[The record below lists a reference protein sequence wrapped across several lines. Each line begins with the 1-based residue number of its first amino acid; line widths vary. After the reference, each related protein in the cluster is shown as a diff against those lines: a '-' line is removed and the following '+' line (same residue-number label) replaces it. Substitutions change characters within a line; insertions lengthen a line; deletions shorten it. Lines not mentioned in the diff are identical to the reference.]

1 MKESQNRSG
10 SRGGSTGDRATSGG
24 IGSVSGWLANGGRGF
39 DLIYVLDDQATGR
52 DVLRQMILEMDPGIE
67 VETFESP
74 FAALQRSEIR
84 SPDMLVTDY
93 RMPELDGIEVIKRIR
108 VLPGCEEIPIVVVT
122 VVGDPEVRYRAL
134 QAGATDFLARPLDR
148 VECQAR
154 CRNLLML
161 SKHQKVVR
169 DRASWLEHQVSLA
182 TRQIRDRERETLLR
196 LAKAGEYRDEG
207 TGNHV
212 LRMARYSRLISEWL
226 QLEKNECD
234 EIEVAAPM
242 HDIGKIGIPDH
253 VLLKPGKL
261 GPDEWELMKEHSR
274 IGYEILRDSRSR
286 YIALGA
292 QIARYHHER
301 YDGSGYPEGLEGD
314 EIPLPALIVAVAD
327 VYDAL
332 TTERPY
338 KQAWRSADAVDYI
351 RGESGRHFAP
361 RCVEAFLGQLALVRE
376 VETQLRDEPDSTQ
389 VHL

>member
-1 MKESQNRSG
+1 MKEFP
-10 SRGGSTGDRATSGG
+10 SRPRTLDEPHSEASNPVAAGEQSNC
-24 IGSVSGWLANGGRGF
+24 IRGL
-39 DLIYVLDDQATGR
+39 DLIYIVDDQATGR

-67 VETFESP
+67 VETFEDP
-74 FAALQRSEIR
+74 FVALQRAEIR

-93 RMPELDGIEVIKRIR
+93 RMPKLDGIEVIDRIR
-108 VLPGCEEIPIVVVT
+108 DLPGCEEIPIVMVT

-134 QAGATDFLARPLDR
+134 QAGATDFLVRPLDR

-154 CRNLLML
+154 CRNLLAL

-169 DRASWLEHQVSLA
+169 NRASWLEEQVCLA

-212 LRMARYSRLISEWL
+212 LRMARYCRLIAEWL
-226 QLEKNECD
+226 QLGKSECD

-242 HDIGKIGIPDH
+242 HDIGKIGVPDL

-261 GPDEWELMKEHSR
+261 DADEWEVMKDHTR

-286 YIALGA
+286 FISLGA
-292 QIARYHHER
+292 EIARYHHER
-301 YDGSGYPEGLEGD
+301 YDGSGYPEGIRGD
-314 EIPLPALIVAVAD
+314 EIPLAAQIVAVAD

-332 TTERPY
+332 TTRRPY
-338 KQAWRSADAVDYI
+338 KPAWKSADAVDYI
-351 RGESGRHFAP
+351 RRESGRHFSP
-361 RCVEAFLGQLALVRE
+361 RCVEAFLGQLAMVRDT
-376 VETQLRDEPDSTQ
+376 ETRLRDAPA
-389 VHL
+389 L

>member
-1 MKESQNRSG
+1 MSG
-10 SRGGSTGDRATSGG
+10 SGS
-24 IGSVSGWLANGGRGF
+24 LANGGRGF

-52 DVLRQMILEMDPGIE
+52 DVLRQMILQMDPCIE

-74 FAALQRSEIR
+74 IEALRRSEIR

-93 RMPELDGIEVIKRIR
+93 RMPELDGVEVIKRIR

-122 VVGDPEVRYRAL
+122 VVGNPEVRYRAL
-134 QAGATDFLARPLDR
+134 QAGATDFLVRPLDR

-161 SKHQKVVR
+161 RKHQKVVR
-169 DRASWLEHQVSLA
+169 DRASWLEHQVSQA

-212 LRMARYSRLISEWL
+212 LRMARYSRLIAEWL
-226 QLEKNECD
+226 QLEKSECE

-261 GPDEWELMKEHSR
+261 GPDEWELMKEHSQ
-274 IGYEILRDSRSR
+274 IGYEILRDSRSK
-286 YIALGA
+286 YITLGA

-301 YDGSGYPEGLEGD
+301 YDGSGYPESLEGD

-376 VETQLRDEPDSTQ
+376 VETQLRDEPDSTR